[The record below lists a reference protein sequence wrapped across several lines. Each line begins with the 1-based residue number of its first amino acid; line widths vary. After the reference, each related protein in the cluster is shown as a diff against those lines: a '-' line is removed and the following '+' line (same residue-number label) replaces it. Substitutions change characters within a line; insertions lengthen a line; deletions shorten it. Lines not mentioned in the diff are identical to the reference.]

1 LERARADAGKLL
13 AEERQRIEQE
23 RAEVADALRLETVEL
38 GVTIARRLLAEAGDG
53 SLDRAFLERALA
65 RLHDLTEAERSA
77 LIDRLA
83 DDAAVQVVTASRL
96 ELEGRAQVSRRLR
109 ALLGADT
116 DVQFADDPALL
127 AGAELH
133 FPHTVLRHS
142 WRDSLREIEADLKR
156 DGRPAGVA

>member
-1 LERARADAGKLL
+1 
-13 AEERQRIEQE
+13 
-23 RAEVADALRLETVEL
+23 
-38 GVTIARRLLAEAGDG
+38 VTIARRLLAEAGDP

-65 RLHDLTEAERSA
+65 RLQDLTEAERSA

-83 DDAAVQVVTASRL
+83 DGSAVQVVTATRL
-96 ELEGRAQVSRRLR
+96 GTEGRARFSRRLR
-109 ALLGADT
+109 ALLGAADT

-142 WRDSLREIEADLKR
+142 WRESLREIEEDLRR